1 VRHRKTGRRIFL
13 NRFKEPRLN
22 TASPDVVE
30 LAKALVKE
38 MDSQNRHASSPGL
51 NVAKRSSAQAH
62 NAITKFLV
70 TPSPFLY
77 IKPRMILNNQIRNI

>member
-30 LAKALVKE
+30 LAKALVEE
-38 MDSQNRHASSPGL
+38 MAVVMLAVQASTLL
-51 NVAKRSSAQAH
+51 NAAVLKHIMQ
-62 NAITKFLV
+62 
-70 TPSPFLY
+70 
-77 IKPRMILNNQIRNI
+77 

>member
-1 VRHRKTGRRIFL
+1 MVCSTPYSYGEVQENRRRIFL

-38 MDSQNRHASSPGL
+38 MDSRHASSPG
-51 NVAKRSSAQAH
+51 
-62 NAITKFLV
+62 LV